1 MKKSIL
7 TILSIITLILA
18 SCTSEEPLNAN
29 HHENLP
35 QESYFVPIPEALS
48 KANSLMNALDAKSP
62 STRSSS
68 SSRSVESIDVFKSK
82 TLTRSET
89 SILPDTLFYIIN
101 YTDNSGF
108 AIVSA
113 DRRTRSI
120 YAISTDGDF
129 NIKDT
134 VFNKSLAHFFENME
148 ADMHHS
154 ISKVRPYQP
163 IDTII
168 NPGTDIGTKT
178 ENIVGPYLSKSQA
191 DWNQKYPF
199 NKFCFDSNG
208 KSALVGCV
216 AVAAGQIMSY
226 YRHPDNYNSHEYN
239 WDLINSDHF
248 CNELAYLLSDLGREE
263 NLDMYYSP
271 TSSSASLN
279 RLDPTFYNMGYE
291 HCGYGTYFTHEAIKK
306 YLKSGPVYFS
316 GYRYDNDGT
325 SSGHAFVCDG
335 YIEYLTTVAYPDTD
349 ILYHCIWGWKG
360 HGNGYYYW
368 TDGFDLNNPIKL
380 DPDEPTGSIDRFY
393 NHRLRIWGD
402 FKIRK

>member
-1 MKKSIL
+1 MNKSIL
-7 TILSIITLILA
+7 TILPIIALILV
-18 SCTSEEPLNAN
+18 SCASEEPLNAN
-29 HHENLP
+29 HHENPP

-48 KANSLMNALDAKSP
+48 KANSLMNVLDARSSK
-62 STRSSS
+62 TRSSS
-68 SSRSVESIDVFKSK
+68 NPRSVESIDVFKSK

-113 DRRTRSI
+113 DKRTTSI
-120 YAISTDGDF
+120 YAISTDGKF
-129 NIKDT
+129 NIRDT

-154 ISKVRPYQP
+154 ISKARPYQP

-168 NPGTDIGTKT
+168 KPGTDIGIKT

-191 DWNQKYPF
+191 DWNQSSPF
-199 NKFCFDSNG
+199 NKFCFTLEG
-208 KSALVGCV
+208 ESAPVGCT

-226 YRHPDNYNSHEYN
+226 YRHPNNYNSHEYN
-239 WDLINSDHF
+239 WDSINSDHY
-248 CNELAYLLSDLGREE
+248 CNDIAYLLFDLGRKE
-263 NLDMYYSP
+263 NLDILY
-271 TSSSASLN
+271 TTGGSSAYSS
-279 RLDPTFYNMGYE
+279 RLDPTLYNMGYE
-291 HCGYGTYFTHEAIKK
+291 HCGDGVSFTHETIKK

-316 GYRYDNDGT
+316 GRRYD
-325 SSGHAFVCDG
+325 SSGISHGHAFVCDG

-349 ILYHCIWGWKG
+349 ILYHCIWGWG
-360 HGNGYYYW
+360 GLGNGYYYW
-368 TDGFDLNNPIKL
+368 TDGFDLNNPIKP
-380 DPDEPTGSIDRFY
+380 DPDEPTGSINRFY
-393 NHRLRIWGD
+393 NHGLYIWGG